1 MTKQALEGLHAEQVM
16 VTVTGIEDDQVDLQ
30 KLIAHLVQRLSNV
43 EAAVFAKQEEADAS
57 TEEVTKDE

>member
-43 EAAVFAKQEEADAS
+43 EAAVFAKQEEADAF